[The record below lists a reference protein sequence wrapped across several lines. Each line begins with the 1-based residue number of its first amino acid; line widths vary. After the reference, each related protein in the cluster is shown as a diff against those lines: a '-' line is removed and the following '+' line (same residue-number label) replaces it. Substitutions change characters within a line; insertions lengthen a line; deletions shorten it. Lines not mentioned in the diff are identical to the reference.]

1 MLVQSSHTR
10 AVDRQDAK
18 TSKPKDSESCFML
31 LGMRRQT
38 ARLFLDPL
46 QPEDE
51 KQLHALFCDPEIR
64 RYLWD
69 DESIAPEVTQGVIE
83 RSQELFTEEKAGLW
97 AVRLE
102 PEGDLIG
109 FGGYWYFFE
118 PPERQI
124 LFGLSPKVWRQGL
137 ATELVKELLSYGFN
151 ELKLA
156 EIIGC
161 TDEPNLASQRVMT
174 RAGMKLVGRQ
184 PGPKWENL
192 RFAAQL
198 P

>member
-1 MLVQSSHTR
+1 MLRS
-10 AVDRQDAK
+10 
-18 TSKPKDSESCFML
+18 
-31 LGMRRQT
+31 MRRQT
-38 ARLFLDPL
+38 ARLFLNPL

-51 KQLHALFCDPEIR
+51 NQLHALFCDPEIR

-69 DESIAPEVTQGVIE
+69 DETIAPEVTRGVIDQ
-83 RSQELFTEEKAGLW
+83 SQELFTQENAGLW
-97 AVRLE
+97 GVRLE

-124 LFGLSPKVWRQGL
+124 LFGLSPKVWGQGL
-137 ATELVKELLSYGFN
+137 ATELVRELLSFGFN
-151 ELKLA
+151 ELGLA

-161 TDEPNLASQRVMT
+161 TDEPNVASQRVMT
-174 RAGMKLVGRQ
+174 RAGMKLGGRQ

-192 RFAAQL
+192 RFAAKV

>member
-1 MLVQSSHTR
+1 MLRS
-10 AVDRQDAK
+10 
-18 TSKPKDSESCFML
+18 
-31 LGMRRQT
+31 MRRQT

-51 KQLHALFCDPEIR
+51 NQLHALFCDPEIR

-69 DESIAPEVTQGVIE
+69 DETIALEVTRGVIDQ
-83 RSQELFTEEKAGLW
+83 SQELFTQEKAGLW
-97 AVRLE
+97 GVRLE

-124 LFGLSPKVWRQGL
+124 LFGLSPKVWGQGL
-137 ATELVKELLSYGFN
+137 ATELVRELLSFGFS
-151 ELKLA
+151 ELGLA
-156 EIIGC
+156 EVIGC
-161 TDEPNLASQRVMT
+161 TDEPNVASQRVMT

-192 RFAAQL
+192 RFETKRE
-198 P
+198 